1 MSTQTITKGAGA
13 AQAAPATPG
22 VRAPRGTKRRRRN
35 DWLWAVLFVG
45 PLLFGVLVFYIWPI
59 FRNAYFSFT
68 TWGVF
73 GGATWSGLTN
83 YQQMLA
89 DPDFWRSI
97 LNTLIYVGILLLGI
111 PVAVFFAALFARRV
125 EWRGARF
132 HLGRDGGLTPV

>member
-13 AQAAPATPG
+13 AQAAPG
-22 VRAPRGTKRRRRN
+22 SRGESAPRPRKHGRLRK
-35 DWLWAVLFVG
+35 DGWWALLFVG

-68 TWGVF
+68 TWGAF
-73 GGATWSGLTN
+73 GGATWSGISN

-97 LNTLIYVGILLLGI
+97 LNTLIYV
-111 PVAVFFAALFARRV
+111 
-125 EWRGARF
+125 
-132 HLGRDGGLTPV
+132 